1 MSFTPIN
8 NILKEMYEVYD
19 DFNSKKKP
27 FKNNDEIIQHYENYR
42 RKMTIVFEKMRTA
55 IQDQEYLSDQ
65 DIKNIYFQC
74 MDLLL
79 AMSMEI
85 FKLKAELQIYKN
97 YQETIEEHFYN
108 YLLHGQKKGGD
119 MKQ

>member
-8 NILKEMYEVYD
+8 AILKEMYEVYE

-27 FKNNDEIIQHYENYR
+27 FKNNNEIIQHYENYR
-42 RKMTIVFEKMRTA
+42 RKMTIVFEKMRTT
-55 IQDQEYLSDQ
+55 IQEMEYLSNQ

-85 FKLKAELQIYKN
+85 FKLKAELQICKN
-97 YQETIEEHFYN
+97 YQETIEENFYK

-119 MKQ
+119 RKQ